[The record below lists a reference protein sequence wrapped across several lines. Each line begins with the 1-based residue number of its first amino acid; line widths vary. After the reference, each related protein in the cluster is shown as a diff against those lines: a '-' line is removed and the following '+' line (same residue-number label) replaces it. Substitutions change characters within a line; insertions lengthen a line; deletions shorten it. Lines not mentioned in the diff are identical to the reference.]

1 MSTRCQIGIYESKKA
16 KIKDFESLL
25 YQHCDGYP
33 GTEDGKENGVLPNIM
48 PFLKDFAIN
57 RGLDDT
63 EYLSARLMQ
72 YLCNKTDGT
81 TKAINKKIGTNPDS
95 IPKYLSFG
103 ICKVFHCDI
112 AYFYKISPE
121 CLQVY
126 RPNNKWWDDPN
137 EKHLTLIKTISLKF

>member
-48 PFLKDFAIN
+48 PFLKKFAKN

-63 EYLSARLMQ
+63 EYLSARLIQ
-72 YLCNKTDGT
+72 HLCNQGDKEV
-81 TKAINKKIGTNPDS
+81 KKYNKPVNQEFFLT
-95 IPKYLSFG
+95 SFG
-103 ICKVFHCDI
+103 ICRVFHYDI